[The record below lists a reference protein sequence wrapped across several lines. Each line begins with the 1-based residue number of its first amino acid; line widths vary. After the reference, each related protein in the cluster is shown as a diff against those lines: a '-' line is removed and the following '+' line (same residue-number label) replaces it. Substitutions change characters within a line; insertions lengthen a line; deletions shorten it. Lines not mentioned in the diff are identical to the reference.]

1 MVIYL
6 EISFRVG
13 TILQVDHILSMFCG
27 SCICFGFKIRSS
39 NGACT
44 MLVVCTCKSF
54 KCICSTGKEGDLGN
68 PTIREQQ
75 LLKNIKILPLMR
87 RCRLEMICVGSL
99 WYRRK
104 CVAGAYSSPG
114 AKLRC
119 KWNIIEIFKVL
130 KATWTFGAYVQ
141 WVMTSENGLVFSCL
155 IRENMR
161 KSCVRCT
168 TELVIV
174 AARKSCCILF
184 VGGCRQQGWN
194 MLKIDNAAWNNLND
208 KEYG

>member
-13 TILQVDHILSMFCG
+13 TILQVDHIPSMFCG

-119 KWNIIEIFKVL
+119 KWKYHWDLQSVEGNMNFWSICSMGHDFWKWFGLLMLDQRKYEKISCSMYNWTCDCGRKKELLHIVRGGLSAAGL
-130 KATWTFGAYVQ
+130 KNV
-141 WVMTSENGLVFSCL
+141 ENWQ
-155 IRENMR
+155 
-161 KSCVRCT
+161 
-168 TELVIV
+168 
-174 AARKSCCILF
+174 
-184 VGGCRQQGWN
+184 CR
-194 MLKIDNAAWNNLND
+194 LK
-208 KEYG
+208 